1 MPETRATHAMS
12 CSHTQPFAGS
22 VTRRLAPLAAALAIM
37 AGAGPAEAQ
46 QLFAP
51 NALIGGID
59 QSALY
64 TKYTRWALSFSN
76 ADGLFTDP
84 DGAIATAAGNQG
96 PLFFLAGSG
105 DGTPVVR
112 NVTLRSDQTV
122 VISPVSVF
130 YIEDPVN
137 NTEAIM
143 RADAE
148 FVLGI
153 VTDLSVSVNG
163 APALLP
169 GGVTLDDYR
178 LFSTFGPRT
187 LGPDNLFGVPP
198 ADYLGITYGYLM
210 ALQALPVGQH
220 VLRFTALST
229 STGPYAGS
237 SFYQDITYNINSI
250 SAVPEASTWAM
261 MSLGL
266 AVLAGGSMRRR
277 RG

>member
-1 MPETRATHAMS
+1 MS

-153 VTDLSVSVNG
+153 VTDLSVSING